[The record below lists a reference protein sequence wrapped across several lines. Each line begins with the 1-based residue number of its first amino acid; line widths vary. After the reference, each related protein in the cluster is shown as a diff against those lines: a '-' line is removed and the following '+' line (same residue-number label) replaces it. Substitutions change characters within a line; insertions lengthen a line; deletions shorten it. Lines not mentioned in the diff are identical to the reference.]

1 MTRREIRDHKF
12 KILFSLLINN
22 DDVDTVVDRYFENL
36 PDDDDSDNSYVN
48 SSQKLYENI
57 NLKKEDNII
66 TDDNSLDL
74 EETRLFINEKEIDEI
89 KEFIKDLLPKVD
101 ELDEK
106 ISKALTDW
114 KITRIPKAELIILRM
129 CLYEIY
135 YTDLDTAVSINEAVL
150 LSKVYGMSDDK
161 SNRFMNAVL
170 STIIKQNG

>member
-12 KILFSLLINN
+12 KILFSLLFNN
-22 DDVDTVVDRYFENL
+22 DDVDTVVERYFENL

>member
-1 MTRREIRDHKF
+1 M
-12 KILFSLLINN
+12 LFNN
-22 DDVDTVVDRYFENL
+22 DDVDTVVERYFENL

-48 SSQKLYENI
+48 SSQKSYENI

>member
-1 MTRREIRDHKF
+1 M
-12 KILFSLLINN
+12 LFNN
-22 DDVDTVVDRYFENL
+22 DDVDTVVERYFENL

-48 SSQKLYENI
+48 SSQKSYENI
-57 NLKKEDNII
+57 NLKKENNII

>member
-1 MTRREIRDHKF
+1 M
-12 KILFSLLINN
+12 LFNN
-22 DDVDTVVDRYFENL
+22 DDVDTVVERYFENL

>member
-12 KILFSLLINN
+12 KILFSLLFNN
-22 DDVDTVVDRYFENL
+22 DDVDTVVERYFENL

-48 SSQKLYENI
+48 SSQKSYENI

>member
-12 KILFSLLINN
+12 KILFSLLINK
-22 DDVDTVVDRYFENL
+22 DDVDAVVDKYFESL
-36 PDDDDSDNSYVN
+36 PLEDDSENSYVN
-48 SSQKLYENI
+48 STQKTYENVNI
-57 NLKKEDNII
+57 KKEELSNEDIDFDN
-66 TDDNSLDL
+66 DDS
-74 EETRLFINEKEIDEI
+74 RIFINENEINEI
-89 KEFIKDLLPKVD
+89 KDFVKDILTKTD

-114 KITRIPKAELIILRM
+114 KITRIPKAELIILRI

-161 SNRFMNAVL
+161 SNKFMNAVL
-170 STIIKQNG
+170 STILKQNG

>member
-12 KILFSLLINN
+12 KILFSLLINK
-22 DDVDTVVDRYFENL
+22 DDVDAVVDKYFESL
-36 PDDDDSDNSYVN
+36 PLEDDSENSYVN
-48 SSQKLYENI
+48 STQKTYENVNI
-57 NLKKEDNII
+57 KKEELSNENIDYDN
-66 TDDNSLDL
+66 DDS
-74 EETRLFINEKEIDEI
+74 RIFINENEINEI
-89 KEFIKDLLPKVD
+89 KDFVKDILTKTD

-114 KITRIPKAELIILRM
+114 KITRIPKAELIILRI

-161 SNRFMNAVL
+161 SNKFMNAVL
-170 STIIKQNG
+170 STILKQNG

>member
-12 KILFSLLINN
+12 KILFSLLYNN

-36 PDDDDSDNSYVN
+36 PDDDDSENSYVT
-48 SSQKLYENI
+48 SSQKSYENI
-57 NLKKEDNII
+57 NLKKDDCVA
-66 TDDNSLDL
+66 TDKDVLDL

-89 KEFIKDLLPKVD
+89 KEFIKDFLLKTD

-114 KITRIPKAELIILRM
+114 KITRIPKSELIILRM

>member
-36 PDDDDSDNSYVN
+36 PDTDDSENSYVN
-48 SSQKLYENI
+48 STQKTYENVNKI
-57 NLKKEDNII
+57 KENDVTSDNNDLD
-66 TDDNSLDL
+66 TD
-74 EETRLFINEKEIDEI
+74 EAKIFINENDINEI
-89 KEFIKDLLPKVD
+89 KDFVKDILTKTT

-161 SNRFMNAVL
+161 SNKFMNAVL
-170 STIIKQNG
+170 STILKQNG

>member
-12 KILFSLLINN
+12 KILFSLLFNN
-22 DDVDTVVDRYFENL
+22 DDVDTVVERYFENL

-66 TDDNSLDL
+66 TYDNSLDL

>member
-12 KILFSLLINN
+12 KILFSLLFNN
-22 DDVDTVVDRYFENL
+22 DDVDTVVERYFENL

-48 SSQKLYENI
+48 SSQKSYENI

-66 TDDNSLDL
+66 ADDNSLDL

>member
-12 KILFSLLINN
+12 KILFSLLINK
-22 DDVDTVVDRYFENL
+22 DDVDAVVDKYFESL
-36 PDDDDSDNSYVN
+36 PLEDDSENSYVN
-48 SSQKLYENI
+48 STQKTYENVNI
-57 NLKKEDNII
+57 KKEELSNEDVDFDN
-66 TDDNSLDL
+66 DDS
-74 EETRLFINEKEIDEI
+74 RIFINENEINEI
-89 KEFIKDLLPKVD
+89 KDFVKDILTKTD

-114 KITRIPKAELIILRM
+114 KITRIPKAELIILRI

-161 SNRFMNAVL
+161 SNKFMNAVL
-170 STIIKQNG
+170 STILKQNG

>member
-1 MTRREIRDHKF
+1 M
-12 KILFSLLINN
+12 LINN

-48 SSQKLYENI
+48 SSQKSYENI
-57 NLKKEDNII
+57 NLKKENNII

>member
-12 KILFSLLINN
+12 KILFSLLMNN

-36 PDDDDSDNSYVN
+36 PDDDDKDNSYVN
-48 SSQKLYENI
+48 GTQVTYENVNI
-57 NLKKEDNII
+57 KKEEEQK
-66 TDDNSLDL
+66 DDIDS
-74 EETRLFINEKEIDEI
+74 ETNLFFYEKEIEEI
-89 KEFIKDLLPKVD
+89 KEFIKDILPKVN

-161 SNRFMNAVL
+161 SNKFMNAVL
-170 STIIKQNG
+170 STILKQNG

>member
-1 MTRREIRDHKF
+1 M
-12 KILFSLLINN
+12 NN

-36 PDDDDSDNSYVN
+36 PDDDDKDNSYVN
-48 SSQKLYENI
+48 GTQVTYENVNI
-57 NLKKEDNII
+57 KKE
-66 TDDNSLDL
+66 
-74 EETRLFINEKEIDEI
+74 EEQKVDIDSETNLFFYEKEIEEI
-89 KEFIKDLLPKVD
+89 KEFIKDILPKVN

-161 SNRFMNAVL
+161 SNKFMNAVL
-170 STIIKQNG
+170 STILKQNG

>member
-12 KILFSLLINN
+12 KILFSLLFNK
-22 DDVDTVVDRYFENL
+22 DDVDAVVDKYFESL
-36 PDDDDSDNSYVN
+36 PLEDDSENSYVN
-48 SSQKLYENI
+48 STQKTYENVNI
-57 NLKKEDNII
+57 KKEELSNEDIDFDN
-66 TDDNSLDL
+66 DDS
-74 EETRLFINEKEIDEI
+74 RIFINENEINEI
-89 KEFIKDLLPKVD
+89 KDFVKDILTKTD

-114 KITRIPKAELIILRM
+114 KITRIPKAELIILRI

-161 SNRFMNAVL
+161 SNKFMNAVL
-170 STIIKQNG
+170 STILKQNG

>member
-12 KILFSLLINN
+12 KILFSLLFND
-22 DDVDTVVDRYFENL
+22 DDVDKVVDRYFENL

-48 SSQKLYENI
+48 SSQKSYKNI
-57 NLKKEDNII
+57 NIK
-66 TDDNSLDL
+66 NSNEELSDVSLL
-74 EETRLFINEKEIDEI
+74 ENDETVLFVNEKEIEEI
-89 KEFIKDLLPKVD
+89 KEFIKDILPKIN

-114 KITRIPKAELIILRM
+114 KITRIPKAELIILRI

-150 LSKVYGMSDDK
+150 LSKVYGLSDDK
-161 SNRFMNAVL
+161 SKKFMNAVL
-170 STIIKQNG
+170 STILKQNG

>member
-48 SSQKLYENI
+48 SSQKSYENI
-57 NLKKEDNII
+57 NLKKENNII